1 MPSVS
6 NAGARSPGRRA
17 GPFLP
22 SPGRHVPCG
31 ERTRGDRDQP
41 GDPQRGRGV
50 RRRRQGHRLRG
61 DRAEAGREPG
71 LMNAVSI
78 EVATARDANPS
89 GVMFGGWLMQLA
101 DRIASVAASRYC
113 GRRVATASVV
123 NMRFVAPCYVGEFLT
138 ITAEVISS
146 ATTSMTVAALSDS
159 GTPVPISARDT
170 GPIA

>member
-1 MPSVS
+1 
-6 NAGARSPGRRA
+6 
-17 GPFLP
+17 
-22 SPGRHVPCG
+22 
-31 ERTRGDRDQP
+31 
-41 GDPQRGRGV
+41 
-50 RRRRQGHRLRG
+50 
-61 DRAEAGREPG
+61 
-71 LMNAVSI
+71 MNAASI

-123 NMRFVAPCYVGEFLT
+123 NMRFVAPCYVGDILT

-146 ATTSMTVAALSDS
+146 ATTSMTVAARIDVEGAAGSQARSILEGQLVFVALGDA

-170 GPIA
+170 GATP

>member
-1 MPSVS
+1 
-6 NAGARSPGRRA
+6 
-17 GPFLP
+17 
-22 SPGRHVPCG
+22 
-31 ERTRGDRDQP
+31 
-41 GDPQRGRGV
+41 
-50 RRRRQGHRLRG
+50 
-61 DRAEAGREPG
+61 
-71 LMNAVSI
+71 MNAVSI

-146 ATTSMTVAALSDS
+146 ATTSMTVAVRIDVEGTAGAPTRDILEGRLVFVALSDS

>member
-1 MPSVS
+1 
-6 NAGARSPGRRA
+6 
-17 GPFLP
+17 
-22 SPGRHVPCG
+22 
-31 ERTRGDRDQP
+31 
-41 GDPQRGRGV
+41 
-50 RRRRQGHRLRG
+50 
-61 DRAEAGREPG
+61 
-71 LMNAVSI
+71 MNAVSI

-146 ATTSMTVAALSDS
+146 ATTSMTVAVRIDVEGAAGSQARDILEGRLVFVALSDS

>member
-1 MPSVS
+1 
-6 NAGARSPGRRA
+6 
-17 GPFLP
+17 
-22 SPGRHVPCG
+22 
-31 ERTRGDRDQP
+31 
-41 GDPQRGRGV
+41 
-50 RRRRQGHRLRG
+50 
-61 DRAEAGREPG
+61 
-71 LMNAVSI
+71 MNAVSI

-146 ATTSMTVAALSDS
+146 ATTSMTVAVRIEVEGAAGSQTRDILEGRLVFVALSDS

-170 GPIA
+170 GPTP

>member
-1 MPSVS
+1 
-6 NAGARSPGRRA
+6 
-17 GPFLP
+17 
-22 SPGRHVPCG
+22 
-31 ERTRGDRDQP
+31 
-41 GDPQRGRGV
+41 
-50 RRRRQGHRLRG
+50 
-61 DRAEAGREPG
+61 
-71 LMNAVSI
+71 MNAVSI

-113 GRRVATASVV
+113 GRRVATASVM

-146 ATTSMTVAALSDS
+146 ATTSMTVAVRIDVEGAAGSQTRDILEGWLVFVALSDS

-170 GPIA
+170 GPAQ

>member
-1 MPSVS
+1 
-6 NAGARSPGRRA
+6 
-17 GPFLP
+17 
-22 SPGRHVPCG
+22 
-31 ERTRGDRDQP
+31 
-41 GDPQRGRGV
+41 
-50 RRRRQGHRLRG
+50 
-61 DRAEAGREPG
+61 
-71 LMNAVSI
+71 MNAVSI

-146 ATTSMTVAALSDS
+146 ATTSMTVAVRIDVEGAEGAQARDILEGRLVFVALSDS

>member
-1 MPSVS
+1 
-6 NAGARSPGRRA
+6 
-17 GPFLP
+17 
-22 SPGRHVPCG
+22 
-31 ERTRGDRDQP
+31 
-41 GDPQRGRGV
+41 
-50 RRRRQGHRLRG
+50 
-61 DRAEAGREPG
+61 
-71 LMNAVSI
+71 MNAVSI

-146 ATTSMTVAALSDS
+146 ATTSMTVAVRIDVEGVQGAQTRDILEGRLVFVALSDS

-170 GPIA
+170 GPVA

>member
-1 MPSVS
+1 
-6 NAGARSPGRRA
+6 
-17 GPFLP
+17 
-22 SPGRHVPCG
+22 
-31 ERTRGDRDQP
+31 
-41 GDPQRGRGV
+41 
-50 RRRRQGHRLRG
+50 
-61 DRAEAGREPG
+61 
-71 LMNAVSI
+71 MNAVSI

-146 ATTSMTVAALSDS
+146 ATTSMTVAVRIDVEGAEGAQARDILEGRLVFVALSDS

-170 GPIA
+170 GPTP

>member
-1 MPSVS
+1 
-6 NAGARSPGRRA
+6 
-17 GPFLP
+17 
-22 SPGRHVPCG
+22 
-31 ERTRGDRDQP
+31 
-41 GDPQRGRGV
+41 
-50 RRRRQGHRLRG
+50 
-61 DRAEAGREPG
+61 
-71 LMNAVSI
+71 MNAVSI

-146 ATTSMTVAALSDS
+146 ATTSMTVAVRIDVEGVQGAQTRDILEGRLVFVALSDS

>member
-1 MPSVS
+1 
-6 NAGARSPGRRA
+6 
-17 GPFLP
+17 
-22 SPGRHVPCG
+22 
-31 ERTRGDRDQP
+31 
-41 GDPQRGRGV
+41 
-50 RRRRQGHRLRG
+50 
-61 DRAEAGREPG
+61 
-71 LMNAVSI
+71 MNAVSI

-146 ATTSMTVAALSDS
+146 ATTSMTVAARIDVEGVQARKHATSSRATRVCCAQRLRDPGADKRARHRPSRFS
-159 GTPVPISARDT
+159 RQGAQHREACGSQVPLPGS
-170 GPIA
+170 